1 MERPLT
7 LRSIVIANLGL
18 LVMIAMWGTFFPLLE
33 FVLKTWDPMSATIGR
48 HLMAV
53 ITLLA
58 AIMLLDRSFPLHGR
72 LPWRHLW
79 LLGLIGMTISA
90 IMTTLG
96 VHFSSGVSAA
106 IVAATNPITS
116 AITARV
122 VQRLPLMPGIIVGTL
137 LSTAGG
143 LIAIFGFG
151 GTGVNAEG
159 SGFTGL
165 RGGEVL
171 MIGANVVFT
180 WYSIMAQQWMRGYSQ
195 LHITGLTAAPGLIG
209 LLVVWLGAHWTGIN
223 PIRTDFSWPNVAILL
238 YMGAVSVAFGNFLW
252 HYGVSRVGVII
263 SSMYGNLI
271 PIIAVLM
278 TLIWFGTAPSRGQ
291 VLGGLMIIAGVLY
304 AQFRALRAARL
315 RQDAAAE

>member
-1 MERPLT
+1 MERPLS
-7 LRSIVIANLGL
+7 LRSIIIANLGL
-18 LVMIAMWGTFFPLLE
+18 VVMITMWGTFFPLLE

-48 HLMAV
+48 HLTAV
-53 ITLLA
+53 VTLLA
-58 AIMLLDRSFPLHGR
+58 AIMLRHREFPLHGR

-90 IMTTLG
+90 ILTTLG

-106 IVAATNPITS
+106 IAAATNPITS

-143 LIAIFGFG
+143 LIATFGFG
-151 GTGVNAEG
+151 DDPMTADGGL
-159 SGFTGL
+159 GL

-171 MIGANVVFT
+171 MIGANIVFT
-180 WYSIMAQQWMRGYSQ
+180 WYSIMAQHWMRGYSQ
-195 LHITGLTAAPGLIG
+195 LQITGLTAAPGLVG
-209 LLVVWLGAHWTGIN
+209 LLVVWLGAHLTGLN
-223 PIRTDFSWPNVAILL
+223 PIRVDFTWPSAAILI
-238 YMGAVSVAFGNFLW
+238 YMGAVSVALGNFLW
-252 HYGVSRVGVII
+252 HNGVSRVGVII
-263 SSMYGNLI
+263 ASMYGNLI

-278 TLIWFGTAPSRGQ
+278 TLIWFGTAPTRGQ

-304 AQFRALRAARL
+304 AQFRALRAARP
-315 RQDAAAE
+315 RQDATAE

>member
-1 MERPLT
+1 MT
-7 LRSIVIANLGL
+7 LGQRE
-18 LVMIAMWGTFFPLLE
+18 FP
-33 FVLKTWDPMSATIGR
+33 F
-48 HLMAV
+48 
-53 ITLLA
+53 
-58 AIMLLDRSFPLHGR
+58 HGR

-90 IMTTLG
+90 ILTTLG
-96 VHFSSGVSAA
+96 VHFSNGVSAA
-106 IVAATNPITS
+106 IAAATNPISS

-151 GTGVNAEG
+151 GGETVAGG
-159 SGFTGL
+159 GLGL

-171 MIGANVVFT
+171 MVGANIVFT

-195 LHITGLTAAPGLIG
+195 LQITGLTAAPGLVG
-209 LLVVWLGAHWTGIN
+209 LVVVWQGAHWTGLN
-223 PIRTDFSWPNVAILL
+223 PIHVDFSWANVAILV
-238 YMGAVSVAFGNFLW
+238 YMGAVSVALGNFLW
-252 HYGVSRVGVII
+252 HYAVSRVGVII

-278 TLIWFGTAPSRGQ
+278 TLIWFGTAPTEGQ

-315 RQDAAAE
+315 GQDAAR

>member
-1 MERPLT
+1 MERPLS
-7 LRSIVIANLGL
+7 LRSLVIANLGL
-18 LVMIAMWGTFFPLLE
+18 TVMIAMWGTFFPLLE

-58 AIMLLDRSFPLHGR
+58 AIMLHHREFPLHGR

-90 IMTTLG
+90 ILTTLG
-96 VHFSSGVSAA
+96 VHFSNGVSAA
-106 IVAATNPITS
+106 IAAATNPITS

-122 VQRLPLMPGIIVGTL
+122 VQRLPLMPGIVVGTL

-143 LIAIFGFG
+143 LIAVFGFG
-151 GTGVNAEG
+151 GDGMSAAG
-159 SGFTGL
+159 GLGL

-171 MIGANVVFT
+171 MIGANIVFT
-180 WYSIMAQQWMRGYSQ
+180 WYSIMAQHWMRGYSQ
-195 LHITGLTAAPGLIG
+195 LHITGLTAAPGLVG
-209 LLVVWLGAHWTGIN
+209 LLVVWLGAHWTGLS
-223 PIRTDFSWPNVAILL
+223 PIHVDFAWPNVVIIV
-238 YMGAVSVAFGNFLW
+238 YMGAVSVALGNFLW

-263 SSMYGNLI
+263 ASMYGNLI

-304 AQFRALRAARL
+304 AQFRALRASSRN
-315 RQDAAAE
+315 QDAAAR